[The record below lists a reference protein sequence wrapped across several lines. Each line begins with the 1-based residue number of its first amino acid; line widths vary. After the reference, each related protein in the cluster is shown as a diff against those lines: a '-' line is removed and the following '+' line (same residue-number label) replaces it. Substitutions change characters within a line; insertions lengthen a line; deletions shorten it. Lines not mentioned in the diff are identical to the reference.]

1 MDRFSD
7 KIHLSF
13 LWLFHFPYHPGI
25 CHVLSIRLL
34 SYIWH
39 LAHFPCLYFSICLPF
54 WMAPLT
60 ENCSDLLASFP
71 VFLPILYSPIKP
83 LRGCDLISP
92 ISVALLIAE
101 LVITIV
107 IANTLQAFLCF
118 RHHLSL
124 CKYLTY
130 SILTSTLMQGI
141 IIIVF
146 LPVWRWIYGKVLF
159 RIWTGIRTRL
169 SSSRPMPYICSCI
182 ASLKRDNWSQRGC
195 TELVWLYLTFLVFS
209 LPWFIHTAS
218 VLQATSP
225 QPHPMDLSFFAF
237 VLFISWCPL
246 PVSWDKM
253 TGLCMVYYFLCIL
266 LCSKASPFCGE
277 NVSGFWNSSYPYQPY
292 YLSYFNLFW
301 DVDSHGTLMWIMCSP

>member
-1 MDRFSD
+1 
-7 KIHLSF
+7 
-13 LWLFHFPYHPGI
+13 
-25 CHVLSIRLL
+25 
-34 SYIWH
+34 
-39 LAHFPCLYFSICLPF
+39 
-54 WMAPLT
+54 MAPLT
-60 ENCSDLLASFP
+60 ENCSDLLTSFP
-71 VFLPILYSPIKP
+71 VFHPILYSPIKS

-141 IIIVF
+141 MIIVF

-169 SSSRPMPYICSCI
+169 SSSRPMPYICSCT

-195 TELVWLYLTFLVFS
+195 TELVWFYLTFLVFS
-209 LPWFIHTAS
+209 PMIH
-218 VLQATSP
+218 
-225 QPHPMDLSFFAF
+225 PHSFCPPGHFTPTPSHGPELFCFCAF
-237 VLFISWCPL
+237 YLMMSIACELRQNDWALYGVLFPMYI
-246 PVSWDKM
+246 
-253 TGLCMVYYFLCIL
+253 
-266 LCSKASPFCGE
+266 
-277 NVSGFWNSSYPYQPY
+277 
-292 YLSYFNLFW
+292 
-301 DVDSHGTLMWIMCSP
+301 IM